1 MTMSD
6 AEGVVDHPTKEQLEA
21 GLGHVLQSPKDN
33 GPLVKLVRRPDVN
46 RREVVSEGELDV
58 DLGLSGDNWKVKGN
72 PTTPDGKADPVAQI
86 TVMNA
91 RFLSLIAQSEERWE
105 LSGDQLLIDLDLSI
119 ENLPP
124 GTRLRIG
131 SAVIEFSKKPHTGC
145 AKFAARF
152 GQDALRF
159 VSTPEGRALRLRGA
173 NAKVVQSGAIRVGD
187 EAVKLPLEG

>member
-1 MTMSD
+1 MGD
-6 AEGVVDHPTKEQLEA
+6 AERVVDHPTKEQLEA
-21 GLGHVLQSPKDN
+21 GFGHVLQSPKDN

-46 RREVVSEGELDV
+46 RREVPTEGELDV
-58 DLGLSGDNWKVKGN
+58 DLGLVGDNWKVRAN
-72 PTTPDGKADPVAQI
+72 PTTPDGKADPVAQV

-124 GTRLRIG
+124 GTRLRVG
-131 SAVIEFSKKPHTGC
+131 SAVIEVSKKPHTGC

-173 NAKVVQSGAIRVGD
+173 NAKVVQSGAVRVGD

>member
-21 GLGHVLQSPKDN
+21 GFGHVVQSPKDN
-33 GPLVKLVRRPDVN
+33 GPLVKIVRRPDVN
-46 RREVVSEGELDV
+46 RREVPTEGELDV
-58 DLGLSGDNWKVKGN
+58 DLGLVGDNWKVRAN
-72 PTTPDGKADPVAQI
+72 PTTPDGKADPVAQV

-131 SAVIEFSKKPHTGC
+131 SAVIEVSKKPHTGC

-159 VSTPEGRALRLRGA
+159 VSTPEGRARRLRGA

>member
-1 MTMSD
+1 MGD

-21 GLGHVLQSPKDN
+21 GFGHVLQSPKDN
-33 GPLVKLVRRPDVN
+33 GPLVKIVRRPDVSQ
-46 RREVVSEGELDV
+46 REVSAAGELDA
-58 DLGLSGDNWKVKGN
+58 DLGLVGDNWKVRAN

-86 TVMNA
+86 TMMNA
-91 RFLSLIAQSEERWE
+91 RFLSRIAQSEERWE

-124 GTRLRIG
+124 GTRLRVG
-131 SAVIEFSKKPHTGC
+131 SAVIEVSKKPHTGC

-187 EAVKLPLEG
+187 EAVKLPPAG

>member
-1 MTMSD
+1 MSD
-6 AEGVVDHPTKEQLEA
+6 AEGVVDHPTKEQLGA
-21 GLGHVLQSPKDN
+21 GFGHVLQSPKDN
-33 GPLVKLVRRPDVN
+33 GPLVKIVRRPDVSQ
-46 RREVVSEGELDV
+46 REVSAAGELDA
-58 DLGLSGDNWKVKGN
+58 DLGLVGDNWKVRAN
-72 PTTPDGKADPVAQI
+72 PTTPDGKADPVAQV

-124 GTRLRIG
+124 GTRLRVG
-131 SAVIEFSKKPHTGC
+131 SAVIEVSKKPHTGC

-173 NAKVVQSGAIRVGD
+173 NAKVVQSGAVRVGD
-187 EAVKLPLEG
+187 EAVKLPPAG

>member
-21 GLGHVLQSPKDN
+21 GFGHVVQSPKDN
-33 GPLVKLVRRPDVN
+33 GPLVKIVRRPDVN
-46 RREVVSEGELDV
+46 RREVVEEAELNTDG
-58 DLGLSGDNWKVKGN
+58 GLVGDNWKARPN

-86 TVMNA
+86 TIINA
-91 RFLSLIAQSEERWE
+91 RFLALIAGPEERWE
-105 LSGDQLLIDLDLSI
+105 LAGDQLLIDLDMSI

-124 GTRLRIG
+124 GTRLHIG
-131 SAVIEFSKKPHTGC
+131 SAVIEISEKPHTGC

-159 VSTPEGRALRLRGA
+159 LSTPEGRARRLRGV
-173 NAKVVQSGAIRVGD
+173 NTRVVQSGAIRTGD
-187 EAVKLPLEG
+187 VAVKQPSAG

>member
-1 MTMSD
+1 MGD

-21 GLGHVLQSPKDN
+21 GFGHVLQSPKDN
-33 GPLVKLVRRPDVN
+33 GPLVKIVRRPDVSQ
-46 RREVVSEGELDV
+46 REVSAAGELDA
-58 DLGLSGDNWKVKGN
+58 DLGLVGDNWKVRAN

-86 TVMNA
+86 TMMNA

-124 GTRLRIG
+124 GTRLRVG
-131 SAVIEFSKKPHTGC
+131 SAVIEVSKKPHTGC

>member
-1 MTMSD
+1 MND

-21 GLGHVLQSPKDN
+21 GLGHVLQSPKDS

-72 PTTPDGKADPVAQI
+72 PTTPDGEADPVAQI

-124 GTRLRIG
+124 GTRLRVG
-131 SAVIEFSKKPHTGC
+131 SAVIEISKKPHTGC

-187 EAVKLPLEG
+187 EAVKLPPAG

>member
-1 MTMSD
+1 MND

-21 GLGHVLQSPKDN
+21 GFGHVLQSPKDN

-46 RREVVSEGELDV
+46 RREVPTEGELDV
-58 DLGLSGDNWKVKGN
+58 DLGLVGDNWKVRAN

-124 GTRLRIG
+124 GTRLRVG
-131 SAVIEFSKKPHTGC
+131 SAVIEVSKKPHTGC

-187 EAVKLPLEG
+187 EAVKLPLAE

>member
-1 MTMSD
+1 MGD

-21 GLGHVLQSPKDN
+21 GFGHVLQSPKDN
-33 GPLVKLVRRPDVN
+33 GPLVKIVRRPDVSQ
-46 RREVVSEGELDV
+46 REVSAAGELDA
-58 DLGLSGDNWKVKGN
+58 DLGLVGDNWKVRAN
-72 PTTPDGKADPVAQI
+72 PTTPNGKADPVAQI

-124 GTRLRIG
+124 GTRLRVG
-131 SAVIEFSKKPHTGC
+131 SAVIEVSKKPHTGC

-187 EAVKLPLEG
+187 EAVKLPPAG

>member
-1 MTMSD
+1 M
-6 AEGVVDHPTKEQLEA
+6 
-21 GLGHVLQSPKDN
+21 
-33 GPLVKLVRRPDVN
+33 
-46 RREVVSEGELDV
+46 
-58 DLGLSGDNWKVKGN
+58 
-72 PTTPDGKADPVAQI
+72 
-86 TVMNA
+86 MNA
-91 RFLSLIAQSEERWE
+91 RFLSRIAQSEERWE

-124 GTRLRIG
+124 GTRLRVG
-131 SAVIEFSKKPHTGC
+131 SAVIEVSKKPHTGC

-187 EAVKLPLEG
+187 EAVKLPPGGVTAGHFRSELERLPTLAAVYALPSQYHLGSRMAAREA